1 MINWEE
7 SVYMQKYAY
16 SIFLQEILRA
26 ENLKKYFHISKGLMS
41 TMRPG
46 SVSLVKAVDG
56 ISLRLEEG
64 QVYVIAGESGSGK
77 STLARLLL
85 RAIQPDEGRIKFKG
99 NDITEMKDT
108 DLGEFRRSVQMVHQD
123 AYTSLDPRMKILDI
137 IMEPITIHEKGSSR
151 RERQEKVYKALEDVK
166 LEPVVE
172 LSGSYPYS
180 LSGGQR
186 QRVALARALVLRPAV
201 IIADEPVSMLDV
213 SVRAGI
219 LELMKDLKD
228 RFRISYIY
236 ITHDLSTSRY
246 IGDKIAIMYAGK
258 VVEMGAVD
266 TVLLNPLHPY
276 TQALIDAV
284 SEPNPT
290 NLQKTRSIRIREGEK
305 IFSGGCNFYFR
316 CLYSMDKCKKEPSLN
331 NQRKANQ
338 FDSSS
343 DHFVSCFLYD

>member
-1 MINWEE
+1 MLN
-7 SVYMQKYAY
+7 

-26 ENLKKYFHISKGLMS
+26 ENLKKYFRMSKGIMS
-41 TMRPG
+41 TMRAGP
-46 SVSLVKAVDG
+46 VSLVKAVDG
-56 ISLRLEEG
+56 VSLRLDEG
-64 QVYVIAGESGSGK
+64 QVCVIAGESGSGK

-85 RAIQPDEGRIKFKG
+85 RAIEPDEGHIIFKG
-99 NDITEMKDT
+99 NDITKKKDA
-108 DLGEFRRSVQMVHQD
+108 DLREFRRSVQMIHQD
-123 AYTSLDPRMKILDI
+123 AYTSLDPRMKIFDI

-166 LEPVVE
+166 LEPAVD
-172 LSGSYPYS
+172 LSSAYPYS

-228 RFRISYIY
+228 KFRISYVY

-258 VVEMGAVD
+258 VVEMGTVD
-266 TVLLNPLHPY
+266 AVLLNPLHPY

-284 SEPNPT
+284 SEPNPA
-290 NLQKTRSIRIREGEK
+290 NLQKPRSIRIREGEK

-316 CLYSMDKCKKEPSLN
+316 CLYSMDKCKKEPNLS
-331 NQRKANQ
+331 NQHKSKPSENSR
-338 FDSSS
+338 
-343 DHFVSCFLYD
+343 DHLVSCFLCD

>member
-1 MINWEE
+1 
-7 SVYMQKYAY
+7 
-16 SIFLQEILRA
+16 
-26 ENLKKYFHISKGLMS
+26 MS
-41 TMRPG
+41 AMRPG
-46 SVSLVKAVDG
+46 SESLVKAVDG
-56 ISLRLEEG
+56 ISLSLNEG

-85 RAIQPDEGRIKFKG
+85 RAIEPDEGRIIFKG
-99 NDITEMKDT
+99 NDILKKKDT
-108 DLGEFRRSVQMVHQD
+108 DLKEFRRSVQMVHQD

-137 IMEPITIHEKGSSR
+137 VMEPISIHEKGSSR

-166 LEPVVE
+166 LEPAVE
-172 LSGSYPYS
+172 ISSNYPYS

-219 LELMKDLKD
+219 LELMKDLKE
-228 RFRISYIY
+228 RFGISYVY

-258 VVEMGAVD
+258 IVEKGEVD

-284 SEPNPT
+284 SEPNPA
-290 NLQKTRSIRIREGEK
+290 NLRKTRSIRIRDGEK

-316 CLYSMDKCKKEPSLN
+316 CLYSMDKCKKEPILSKPQGD
-331 NQRKANQ
+331 NQ
-338 FDSSS
+338 SES
-343 DHFVSCFLYD
+343 DKEHFVSCFLYD

>member
-1 MINWEE
+1 
-7 SVYMQKYAY
+7 
-16 SIFLQEILRA
+16 
-26 ENLKKYFHISKGLMS
+26 MS
-41 TMRPG
+41 SMKPG
-46 SVSLVKAVDG
+46 AVSLVKAVDG
-56 ISLRLEEG
+56 ISLKLDEG

-85 RAIQPDEGRIKFKG
+85 RAIEPDEGRIIFKG
-99 NDITEMKDT
+99 SDIIKKKDA
-108 DLGEFRRSVQMVHQD
+108 DLKEFRRSVQMVHQD
-123 AYTSLDPRMKILDI
+123 AYTSLDPRMKIIDI
-137 IMEPITIHEKGSSR
+137 IMEPISIHEKGSSR
-151 RERQEKVYKALEDVK
+151 RERQEKAYKALEDVK
-166 LEPVVE
+166 LEPAVE
-172 LSGSYPYS
+172 ISNNYPYS

-228 RFRISYIY
+228 RFRISYVY

-246 IGDKIAIMYAGK
+246 IGDKISIMYAGK

-290 NLQKTRSIRIREGEK
+290 NLQITRSIRIRDGEK

-316 CLYSMDKCKKEPSLN
+316 CLYSMDKCKKEPILSNLHKDN
-331 NQRKANQ
+331 RSENGN
-338 FDSSS
+338 

>member
-1 MINWEE
+1 
-7 SVYMQKYAY
+7 
-16 SIFLQEILRA
+16 
-26 ENLKKYFHISKGLMS
+26 MS
-41 TMRPG
+41 TMRTG
-46 SVSLVKAVDG
+46 SVSFVKAVDG
-56 ISLRLEEG
+56 ISLRLDES

-77 STLARLLL
+77 STFARLLL
-85 RAIQPDEGRIKFKG
+85 RAIEPDEGRIIFKG
-99 NDITEMKDT
+99 SDITKKKDA
-108 DLGEFRRSVQMVHQD
+108 DLKEFRRSVQMVHQD

-137 IMEPITIHEKGSSR
+137 IMEPIAIHGKGSSR
-151 RERQEKVYKALEDVK
+151 RERQEKVYKAMEDVK
-166 LEPVVE
+166 LEPAVE
-172 LSGSYPYS
+172 LSNNYPYS

-186 QRVALARALVLRPAV
+186 QRVALARALVLRPAI

-228 RFRISYIY
+228 RFRISYMY

-258 VVEMGAVD
+258 IVEMGGVD

-305 IFSGGCNFYFR
+305 IFGGGCNFYFR
-316 CLYSMDKCKKEPSLN
+316 CPYSMEKCKKEPRLS
-331 NQRKANQ
+331 NQHKANQ
-338 FDSSS
+338 FESNR

>member
-1 MINWEE
+1 
-7 SVYMQKYAY
+7 
-16 SIFLQEILRA
+16 
-26 ENLKKYFHISKGLMS
+26 MS
-41 TMRPG
+41 AMRPG
-46 SVSLVKAVDG
+46 SESLVKAVDG
-56 ISLRLEEG
+56 ISLSLDEG

-85 RAIQPDEGRIKFKG
+85 RAIEPDEGRIIFKG
-99 NDITEMKDT
+99 NDIIKKKDT
-108 DLGEFRRSVQMVHQD
+108 DLKEFRRSVQMVHQD
-123 AYTSLDPRMKILDI
+123 AYTSLDPRMKIFDI
-137 IMEPITIHEKGSSR
+137 VMEPISIHEKGSSR

-166 LEPVVE
+166 LEPAVE
-172 LSGSYPYS
+172 ISSNYPYS

-219 LELMKDLKD
+219 LELMKDLKE
-228 RFRISYIY
+228 RFGISYVY

-258 VVEMGAVD
+258 IVEKGEVD

-284 SEPNPT
+284 SEPNPA
-290 NLQKTRSIRIREGEK
+290 NLRKTRSIRIRDGEK

-316 CLYSMDKCKKEPSLN
+316 CLYSMDKCKNVPILSKPHGDNQSESDKE
-331 NQRKANQ
+331 
-338 FDSSS
+338 
-343 DHFVSCFLYD
+343 HFVSCFLYD

>member
-1 MINWEE
+1 VLN
-7 SVYMQKYAY
+7 

-26 ENLKKYFHISKGLMS
+26 ENLKKYFRVSKGLMS
-41 TMRPG
+41 SMRAGPA
-46 SVSLVKAVDG
+46 SFVKAVDG
-56 ISLRLEEG
+56 VSLRLDEG

-77 STLARLLL
+77 STFARLLL
-85 RAIQPDEGRIKFKG
+85 RAIEPDGGRIIFKG
-99 NDITEMKDT
+99 IDITKKSDA
-108 DLGEFRRSVQMVHQD
+108 DLKEFRRSVQMVHQD

-151 RERQEKVYKALEDVK
+151 RERQEKVYKVLEDVK

-172 LSGSYPYS
+172 LSNSYPYS

-186 QRVALARALVLRPAV
+186 QRVALARALVLKPAV

-228 RFRISYIY
+228 RFRISYVY

-258 VVEMGAVD
+258 IVEMGAVD

-290 NLQKTRSIRIREGEK
+290 NLQETKYIRIREGEK
-305 IFSGGCNFYFR
+305 LFSGGCNFYFR
-316 CLYSMDKCKKEPSLN
+316 CLYSMDKCKKEPILSIPH
-331 NQRKANQ
+331 KAKQ
-338 FDSSS
+338 SESSE

>member
-1 MINWEE
+1 
-7 SVYMQKYAY
+7 
-16 SIFLQEILRA
+16 LQEILRA
-26 ENLKKYFHISKGLMS
+26 ENLKKYFRISKSLMS
-41 TMRPG
+41 GMRPG
-46 SVSLVKAVDG
+46 SESLVKAVDG
-56 ISLRLEEG
+56 ISLSLDEG

-85 RAIQPDEGRIKFKG
+85 RAIEPDEGRIIFKG
-99 NDITEMKDT
+99 NDIIKKKDT
-108 DLGEFRRSVQMVHQD
+108 DLKEFRRSVQMVHQD
-123 AYTSLDPRMKILDI
+123 AYTSLDPRMKIFDI
-137 IMEPITIHEKGSSR
+137 VMEPISIHEKGSSR
-151 RERQEKVYKALEDVK
+151 RERQEKVYKALEEVK
-166 LEPVVE
+166 LEPAVE
-172 LSGSYPYS
+172 LSSNYPYS

-219 LELMKDLKD
+219 LELMKDLKE
-228 RFRISYIY
+228 RFGISYVY

-258 VVEMGAVD
+258 IVEKGAVD

-284 SEPNPT
+284 SEPNPA
-290 NLQKTRSIRIREGEK
+290 NLRKTRSIRIRDGEK

-316 CLYSMDKCKKEPSLN
+316 CLYSMDKCKNVPILSEPHGDNQSESDKE
-331 NQRKANQ
+331 
-338 FDSSS
+338 
-343 DHFVSCFLYD
+343 HFVSCFLYD